1 MELDEFLDIC
11 NRENVSSPA
20 LLKQREKLNEDVF
33 KYLNDESMK
42 DFYIKFK
49 QEVKTFKG
57 YLISAID
64 GSDFEVPNTKQ
75 TCQRYQTELLANRK
89 DCVRIKV
96 SNCYDVLN
104 HYVLDTLVE
113 KYKYDEKKLAEK
125 HLIKVKQLIG
135 KFPLIRVMDR
145 GYSSLRDMYHSTKN
159 GDKFV
164 VRLKTA
170 HFKKEQSQ
178 MTSND
183 EWVDIGYQYDRI
195 RAYRESDKELYE
207 FYESGNTVKV
217 RFVKVILKTG
227 EVEILLTN
235 LDNKEFTTEEIQ
247 YIYQLRWGIETSYHY
262 LKESMKITNI
272 ASSKDCIIKQEIYSQ
287 MFVFNLLQ
295 GIQNDLEE
303 EIEQEKYKHKMKI
316 NINMAVGYIKKRLIF
331 ILLEE
336 DTEKRSKLYDELD
349 EKILKNIVPIRKERN
364 YLRDKRNQ
372 NKYPITKRK
381 TF

>member
-11 NRENVSSPA
+11 NKDDVSSPA
-20 LLKQREKLNEDVF
+20 LLKQRMKLNEDIF

-42 DFYIKFK
+42 DFYNTFHE
-49 QEVKTFKG
+49 EVKTFNG
-57 YLISAID
+57 YLIAAID
-64 GSDFEVPNTKQ
+64 GSDFEVPNTKE
-75 TCQRYQTELLANRK
+75 TSQRYQTEILANRK
-89 DCVRIKV
+89 DCVRIKI

-113 KYKYDEKKLAEK
+113 RYKYDEKKLAK
-125 HLIKVKQLIG
+125 RHLIKAKELTG
-135 KFPLIRVMDR
+135 KFQIIRVMDR
-145 GYSSLRDMYHSTKN
+145 GYASLSDMYHSN
-159 GDKFV
+159 INNDKFV

-170 HFKKEQSQ
+170 YFKKEQSQ

-183 EWVDIGYQYDRI
+183 EWIDIKYQYDRI
-195 RAYRESDKELYE
+195 RVYRESDTQLYN
-207 FYESGNTVKV
+207 FYESGNTVKI

-235 LDNKEFTTEEIQ
+235 LESEKFTTEDIE

-272 ASSKDCIIKQEIYSQ
+272 SSSKDCIIKQEIYSQ

-295 GIQNDLEE
+295 GMQNDLEE

-331 ILLEE
+331 LLLEE
-336 DTEKRSKLYDELD
+336 DSRRRAILYDELN
-349 EKILKNIVPIRKERN
+349 EKILKNIVPIREGRN
-364 YLRDKRNQ
+364 YFRDKGNQ

-381 TF
+381 SF